1 LTARAGERYG
11 SASVGRSA
19 DRRGDTFVD
28 QGPGAARDAVN
39 RADEIAEAAARCFAR
54 HGFVRTSVREI
65 AQEVGLTKS
74 MIHYYFPS
82 KAALILEVKR
92 RLYQRYL
99 TRAQQA
105 LSTTEPDPIK
115 RSSAALRSMWESV
128 RADPEEF
135 RLTLEVWSEAARD
148 PALRAQLQPL
158 QTEARDRITMGI
170 RESIGD
176 LAGRLPAPIESVAMM
191 ILAQINGLQVQAVVE
206 PVEGIDA
213 IYEMFVQL
221 LAGWIKRERDRSV
234 RSSGA

>member
-1 LTARAGERYG
+1 LDQDTAG
-11 SASVGRSA
+11 S
-19 DRRGDTFVD
+19 
-28 QGPGAARDAVN
+28 RDGVN

-99 TRAQQA
+99 SRAQQT
-105 LSTTEPDPIK
+105 LSAVEADPVK
-115 RSSAALRSMWESV
+115 RSAVALRSMWDSV
-128 RADPEEF
+128 RGDPDEF

-158 QTEARDRITMGI
+158 QTEARDRVAAGV
-170 RESIGD
+170 RDSLGGKASELPVPVESIAI
-176 LAGRLPAPIESVAMM
+176 L
-191 ILAQINGLQVQAVVE
+191 ILAQINGLQVQRMVE
-206 PVEGIDA
+206 PLEGLDA

-221 LAGWIKRERDRSV
+221 LLSWVKRPQR
-234 RSSGA
+234 

>member
-1 LTARAGERYG
+1 MDQDTAG
-11 SASVGRSA
+11 S
-19 DRRGDTFVD
+19 
-28 QGPGAARDAVN
+28 RDGVN

-99 TRAQQA
+99 SRAQQT
-105 LSTTEPDPIK
+105 LSTVESDPVK
-115 RSSAALRSMWESV
+115 RSAVALRSMWDSV
-128 RADPEEF
+128 QGDLDEF

-158 QTEARDRITMGI
+158 QTEARDRVASGV
-170 RESIGD
+170 RDSLGGKAGELPVPVESIAI
-176 LAGRLPAPIESVAMM
+176 L
-191 ILAQINGLQVQAVVE
+191 ILAQINGLQVQRMVE
-206 PVEGIDA
+206 PLEGLDA

-221 LAGWIKRERDRSV
+221 LLSWVKRPQR
-234 RSSGA
+234 

>member
-1 LTARAGERYG
+1 MEQDSAG
-11 SASVGRSA
+11 
-19 DRRGDTFVD
+19 
-28 QGPGAARDAVN
+28 PRDGVN

-99 TRAQQA
+99 SRAQQT
-105 LSTTEPDPIK
+105 LSTVEADPVK
-115 RSSAALRSMWESV
+115 RSAAALRSMWDSV
-128 RADPEEF
+128 RGDHDEF

-158 QTEARDRITMGI
+158 QTEARDRVA
-170 RESIGD
+170 
-176 LAGRLPAPIESVAMM
+176 AGVRDSLGEMAALLPVPIESVAIL
-191 ILAQINGLQVQAVVE
+191 ILAQINGLQVQSMVE
-206 PVEGIDA
+206 PMEGLDA

-221 LAGWIKRERDRSV
+221 LVSWVRRPTTTGSTRS
-234 RSSGA
+234 

>member
-1 LTARAGERYG
+1 MEQ
-11 SASVGRSA
+11 
-19 DRRGDTFVD
+19 DTP
-28 QGPGAARDAVN
+28 GPRDAVN

-99 TRAQQA
+99 SRAQQT
-105 LSTTEPDPIK
+105 LSAVEADPVK
-115 RSSAALRSMWESV
+115 RSAVALRSMWDSV
-128 RADPEEF
+128 RGDPDEF

-158 QTEARDRITMGI
+158 QTEARERVA
-170 RESIGD
+170 
-176 LAGRLPAPIESVAMM
+176 AGVRDSLGEVAAQLPVPVESVALL
-191 ILAQINGLQVQAVVE
+191 ILAQINGLQVQSMVE
-206 PVEGIDA
+206 PMPGLDA
-213 IYEMFVQL
+213 IYETFVQL
-221 LAGWIKRERDRSV
+221 LLGWVKRPQR
-234 RSSGA
+234 

>member
-1 LTARAGERYG
+1 MEQDAAG
-11 SASVGRSA
+11 S
-19 DRRGDTFVD
+19 
-28 QGPGAARDAVN
+28 RDSVN

-99 TRAQQA
+99 ARAQQTLA
-105 LSTTEPDPIK
+105 SVEADPH
-115 RSSAALRSMWESV
+115 RRGAAALRSMWESV
-128 RADPEEF
+128 RGDPDEF

-158 QTEARDRITMGI
+158 QTEARERIAAGV
-170 RESIGD
+170 RDSLGD
-176 LAGRLPAPIESVAMM
+176 AAGTLPVPIDSVATL
-191 ILAQINGLQVQAVVE
+191 ILAQINGLQVQSMVE
-206 PVEGIDA
+206 PMEGLDA
-213 IYEMFVQL
+213 IYEMFVYL
-221 LAGWIKRERDRSV
+221 LTGWLKRK
-234 RSSGA
+234 G

>member
-1 LTARAGERYG
+1 LEQDAAG
-11 SASVGRSA
+11 
-19 DRRGDTFVD
+19 
-28 QGPGAARDAVN
+28 PRDSVN

-99 TRAQQA
+99 SRAQQTLA
-105 LSTTEPDPIK
+105 SVEADPA
-115 RSSAALRSMWESV
+115 RRGAAALRSMWESV
-128 RADPEEF
+128 RADPDEF

-148 PALRAQLQPL
+148 PALRAPLQPL
-158 QTEARDRITMGI
+158 QTEARDRIASGV
-170 RESIGD
+170 RDSLGGV
-176 LAGRLPAPIESVAMM
+176 AGQLPVPIEYVAIL
-191 ILAQINGLQVQAVVE
+191 ILAQINGLQVQSMVE
-206 PVEGIDA
+206 PMEGLDA

-221 LAGWIKRERDRSV
+221 LTGWLKRK
-234 RSSGA
+234 G